1 MFKTTEAYL
10 SGGICGDLWMPQVL
24 AGKPIRKS
32 LRGPW
37 GIMDRFAGS
46 DPVSFAEALDH
57 LLMEDGGD
65 FQNAKFTADTRIT
78 IVRKRSDGNGRY
90 SLHVWEREISA
101 IRDCADLVNA
111 DAFTGDFL
119 GED

>member
-1 MFKTTEAYL
+1 MFKTTEAYI
-10 SGGICGDLWMPQVL
+10 SGGICGDLWWPQTL
-24 AGKPIRKS
+24 AGKPIRKP

-37 GIMDRFAGS
+37 GIMDRFTE
-46 DPVSFAEALDH
+46 PVSFADALQS

-65 FQNAKFTADTRIT
+65 FQNARFTSDTRIT
-78 IVRKRSDGNGRY
+78 IVRKRFDGNGRY
-90 SLHVWEREISA
+90 SLHVWDREITA
-101 IRDCADLVNA
+101 IRDCADLVNV